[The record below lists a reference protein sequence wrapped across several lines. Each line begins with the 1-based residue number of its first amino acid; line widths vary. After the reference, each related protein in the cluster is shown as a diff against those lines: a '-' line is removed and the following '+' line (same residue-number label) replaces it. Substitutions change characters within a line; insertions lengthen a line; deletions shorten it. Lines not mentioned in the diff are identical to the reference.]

1 MIKGIIIGILIYS
14 FIITIAD
21 IYKDSSSYFQMDEID
36 AVLAGPFMWIL
47 LLFCAVCRK
56 LFGKK
61 IEAARNNREKKPY
74 VKKSQKYIQKVVKSI
89 VHNLKKRKRDYISY
103 YDLSTIHGCQDYD
116 TDIDGWEDLLV
127 KKPSNEHINRKFSIL
142 MFHQSEDTI
151 NELKNYFELATK
163 EFMQQDECS
172 EYFIRRALDRQVYV
186 LKKDS

>member
-36 AVLAGPFMWIL
+36 AVLAGPFMWII
-47 LLFCAVCRK
+47 LLFCAIVRK
-56 LFGKK
+56 LFGNK
-61 IEAARNNREKKPY
+61 IKVARNNKAKKPY

-89 VHNLKKRKRDYISY
+89 VNNLKKRKRDYISY
-103 YDLSTIHGCQDYD
+103 YDFSTMNGCKDYD
-116 TDIDGWEDLLV
+116 NDIDGWDSLLV
-127 KKPSNEHINRKFSIL
+127 KKPSNEHINAKFSKL

-163 EFMQQDECS
+163 EFMQKDDCS
-172 EYFIRRALDRQVYV
+172 EYFIHYALDRHVYV
-186 LKKDS
+186 LKNDS